1 MEKLPSQRGTKH
13 LPEKGTK
20 AKKTK
25 LARSPSKDSLMNDSS
40 RMTAKEA
47 AQAENPAFK
56 AVNGITYRKL
66 KPEVKKTLEKVVY
79 QLELISKT
87 L

>member
-1 MEKLPSQRGTKH
+1 
-13 LPEKGTK
+13 
-20 AKKTK
+20 
-25 LARSPSKDSLMNDSS
+25 MNDSIS
-40 RMTAKEA
+40 MTAKEA

-79 QLELISKT
+79 QLELIAKT

>member
-1 MEKLPSQRGTKH
+1 MPD
-13 LPEKGTK
+13 KGTK
-20 AKKTK
+20 SKKTK
-25 LARSPSKDSLMNDSS
+25 VARSPSKDSLINDSIS
-40 RMTAKEA
+40 MTAKEA

>member
-1 MEKLPSQRGTKH
+1 MPDKKTKT
-13 LPEKGTK
+13 TK
-20 AKKTK
+20 AKI
-25 LARSPSKDSLMNDSS
+25 ARSPSRDSLMEESNA
-40 RMTAKEA
+40 MTAKEI
-47 AQAENPAFK
+47 AQQENPAFK
-56 AVNGITYRKL
+56 AVNGVTYRKL